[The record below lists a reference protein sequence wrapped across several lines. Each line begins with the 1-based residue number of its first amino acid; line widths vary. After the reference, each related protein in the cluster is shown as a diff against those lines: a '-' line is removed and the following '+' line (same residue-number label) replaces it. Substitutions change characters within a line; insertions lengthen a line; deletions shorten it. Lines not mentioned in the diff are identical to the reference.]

1 MRFFRFLLLAW
12 FVLGSSVQA
21 MASVHKC
28 CPSAACSVAQCI
40 DMGCAPAAP
49 AVAFAR
55 PAAAQ
60 AIAVAPEYVAHVAT
74 RAADPYEEV
83 WTPPD

>member
-1 MRFFRFLLLAW
+1 MRFFRLLLLAW
-12 FVLGSSVQA
+12 FILGSSAQA

-40 DMGCAPAAP
+40 DMGCAPPAP
-49 AVAFAR
+49 AVAFNR

-60 AIAVAPEYVAHVAT
+60 AIAVAPEYVAHGIT
-74 RAADPYEEV
+74 RTADPYEEV

>member
-1 MRFFRFLLLAW
+1 MRLFRLLLLAW
-12 FVLGSSVQA
+12 FILGSSAQA
-21 MASVHKC
+21 MAPVHKC

-40 DMGCAPAAP
+40 DMGCAPPAP
-49 AVAFAR
+49 AVAFSR

-60 AIAVAPEYVAHVAT
+60 AITLAPEYVAHAT
-74 RAADPYEEV
+74 TRIADPYEEV

>member
-1 MRFFRFLLLAW
+1 MAW
-12 FVLGSSVQA
+12 FILGSSAQA

-40 DMGCAPAAP
+40 DLGCAPPAP
-49 AVAFAR
+49 AVAFNR

-60 AIAVAPEYVAHVAT
+60 AITLAAAYVAHAIT
-74 RAADPYEEV
+74 RTADPYEEV